1 MHKDC
6 INGLLTVAIGA
17 FVLIYAQTFSR
28 GGFSVAENAA
38 IYPQLLASVLIFL
51 GLLLSAQTWLAH
63 QRAQAPAPESAPA
76 EGGRTRV
83 ALIAGTLTGFV
94 VITWLAGF
102 IPANV
107 IFCFFA
113 PLALGTSKKTAAIVS
128 VALSVF
134 IYVLFFKFFEIPIP
148 YGILFE

>member
-1 MHKDC
+1 MHKDYL
-6 INGLLTVAIGA
+6 NGLLTVAIGT

-38 IYPQLLASVLIFL
+38 IYPQLLAGVLIFL
-51 GLLLSAQTWLAH
+51 GLLLSAQTWLARK
-63 QRAQAPAPESAPA
+63 RAQAPARQALPA

-83 ALIAGTLTGFV
+83 ALIASALTGFV

-107 IFCFFA
+107 IFCFLA